1 MPITPEISNELGG
14 DGVKKLRSDRNT
26 KVGKIVLEQA
36 RMVDTLV
43 DLEGAVEVWIIDQ
56 TGPSNSRAWFPVNG

>member
-14 DGVKKLRSDRNT
+14 DGVKKLRSNRNT
-26 KVGKIVLEQA
+26 KVGKIVLERA
-36 RMVDTLV
+36 RKVDTLV

-56 TGPSNSRAWFPVNG
+56 TGPSNSCAWFLVNG